1 MANENSKIK
10 GYKIDLEN
18 NQFIMNLK
26 FQKQAEIY
34 NTPEYDIRKNVL
46 ADFPTMKTVVRSG
59 RTKKAPR
66 YNKNFTYD
74 NMYLYLSIQENSK
87 DLIEKFVEV
96 KKQSKGQKS
105 PYKFVKDWFVS
116 VFPDYR
122 TPSPKEKKTKG
133 VKSTVKE
140 VFESTFKKVS

>member
-10 GYKIDLEN
+10 GYKIDYQN
-18 NQFIMNLK
+18 NLFIMNLK
-26 FQKQAEIY
+26 FQKKAAEYGSAEY
-34 NTPEYDIRKNVL
+34 NIRKSVL
-46 ADFPTMKTVVRSG
+46 ADFPTMETVVRSG

-87 DLIEKFVEV
+87 DLIEKFVEI

-122 TPSPKEKKTKG
+122 TPSPKGEETKG

-140 VFESTFKKVS
+140 VFESTLKKAS